1 MMPALSVVVC
11 FFDMQREAPRTL
23 HSLGAAY
30 QRDIQPAEYEVIAVE
45 NGSRARLP
53 SGLVESFGENF
64 RSTYFDTDSPSPVEA
79 INRAV
84 AMTSGELVVICI
96 DGARILSPGVLAWML
111 RARRLHPEPFVAT
124 LSFHLGP
131 DAKARSMLAGYDQ
144 AAEDALLASVPW
156 QEDGYRLFEIASFA
170 ESSRFGWFAPL
181 IESNCYALRRALFDE
196 LGGLDAK
203 FQAPGG
209 GLANHDFLR
218 RACTRPE
225 VEPIVLLGEGTFHQ
239 FHGGVATNARAD
251 TWPGFHADYVRIR
264 GADYEPVN
272 RRPTLVGHMPAPT
285 LKFLARSLEAALEAS
300 RPT

>member
-1 MMPALSVVVC
+1 MSPALSVVVC

-23 HSLGAAY
+23 HSLSAAY
-30 QRDIQPAEYEVIAVE
+30 QRDIRPEDYEVIAVE

-53 SGLVESFGENF
+53 QGLVESFGDNF
-64 RSTYFDTDSPSPVEA
+64 RYSYFDTASPSPVGA
-79 INRAV
+79 INHAV
-84 AMTSGELVVICI
+84 AMTSAELVAICI

-111 RARRLHPEPFVAT
+111 RARRLWPEPFIGT

-131 DAKARSMLAGYDQ
+131 DAQGRSMLTGYDQ
-144 AAEDALLASVPW
+144 AAEDELLASVPW
-156 QEDGYRLFEIASFA
+156 HDDGYRLFEISAFA
-170 ESSRFGWFAPL
+170 ESSRFGWFEPL

-209 GLANHDFLR
+209 GLVNHDLLR
-218 RACTRPE
+218 RACVRPE

-251 TWPGFHADYVRIR
+251 TWPEFHADYVRIR
-264 GADYEPVN
+264 GGSYEPVA
-272 RRPTLVGHMPAPT
+272 RRPTLVGHVPPAT
-285 LKFLARSLEAALEAS
+285 LGFVARSLEAALEVA
-300 RPT
+300 RP